1 MSDKLVVVLTIAS
14 CVIPLTIVPAVV
26 CTIMHIRNL
35 KRKHRCTSRVL
46 AAVSK
51 IEGCTTQHENAPGQS
66 KRFTLEYAM
75 GNYDYVTHLTG
86 YYPYLKVGSQV
97 PIFIDPLL
105 PENVY
110 IEGEVERQEDSIKLL
125 CTASAFLALTL
136 IIASLFFTIN

>member
-1 MSDKLVVVLTIAS
+1 M

-26 CTIMHIRNL
+26 CTIIHLRNL
-35 KRKHRCTSRVL
+35 KRKRRCTSRVQ
-46 AAVSK
+46 AIVSK
-51 IEGCTTQHENAPGQS
+51 IERCDIQHKDAPGQS

-75 GNYDYVTHLTG
+75 GNYDYITHLTG

-110 IEGEVERQEDSIKLL
+110 IEGEVERQEDSVKLL
-125 CTASAFLALTL
+125 CTASASFALTL
-136 IIASLFFTIN
+136 TVASLFFIIN